1 MELDDLFIKEITYPS
16 KEDTNTNKPQY
27 PKYKFVIYDKET
39 NTETEIAQ
47 FIEKTTKKIFSIMNI
62 ELKGKPNTNNYY
74 VVTEFNDYTRYKN
87 GNYEFRLYNI
97 K

>member
-1 MELDDLFIKEITYPS
+1 MELDLIMKEITYPS
-16 KEDTNTNKPQY
+16 KEDANADKPQDL
-27 PKYKFVIYDKET
+27 KYKFVMYDKET
-39 NTETEIAQ
+39 DTEKEIAQ